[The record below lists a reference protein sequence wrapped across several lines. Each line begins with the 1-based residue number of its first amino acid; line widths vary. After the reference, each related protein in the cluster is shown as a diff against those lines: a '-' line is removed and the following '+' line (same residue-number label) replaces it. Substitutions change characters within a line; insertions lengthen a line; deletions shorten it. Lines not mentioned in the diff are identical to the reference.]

1 MYGLRCPRCSNSHL
15 FNGLLSVIRKC
26 PKCGLNL
33 STYEK
38 GDGPITF
45 VVLITGAL
53 SACLMIWLE
62 FTYSPSIAVHL
73 LILSVFIICGSL
85 VLLRYIKALFIYLE
99 YKNRTGEDE
108 RRN

>member
-1 MYGLRCPRCSNSHL
+1 
-15 FNGLLSVIRKC
+15 
-26 PKCGLNL
+26 
-33 STYEK
+33 
-38 GDGPITF
+38 
-45 VVLITGAL
+45 
-53 SACLMIWLE
+53 MIWLE